1 LANWTGVPGAYV
13 PAGELAVRVISKI
26 RPLRP
31 VVAMSRLMPASIR
44 VGENVSP
51 LIPTR
56 PGIWKAF
63 SVPGGNDGRS
73 PMNPAVKEYE

>member
-1 LANWTGVPGAYV
+1 
-13 PAGELAVRVISKI
+13 
-26 RPLRP
+26 
-31 VVAMSRLMPASIR
+31 MPASIR